1 LSFFQEKEEGLVHK
15 FKYLFRPTAATAGV
29 FITAMSGLLIFIF
42 LFGTASFK
50 IHDLTWKVF
59 VQPSLRAETVLEFP
73 PLGNLTAQT
82 HSGFLDVHIRLEQI
96 GPQLVQNTSL
106 LFDNHNKIVEDFQK
120 SISPVMKIFA
130 LRLFLAGLTGGTL
143 LSFLVWRRKYKHILA
158 SALVSSL
165 LIGLALLQISAT
177 FDQDAFQEPQYEGVI
192 SAAPG
197 LISLANR
204 SISRIG
210 KIGDQANLLIDKVES
225 LVASTDSLA
234 NIQALSEKGIVK
246 KILLISDLH
255 SNPVGIELIKSL
267 ISAFNI
273 DMVIDTGDLSDFG
286 TALEAKTAEAIS
298 NLNLPYI
305 FIPGNHETPEMVAF
319 LAQLP
324 NVTVLKGA
332 TTEIQ
337 GIKILGIPDPFSP
350 FPEVDTDDTA
360 RREQMIKSTVE
371 AAEYIIKT
379 EGSPDILAIHNP
391 LIGKRIKHA
400 PPLII
405 SGHTHKQAEETLKNG
420 SLLLNPGTTGAAG
433 LRGLYSEGRIPYSA
447 IILHYQIGKG
457 PSAAD
462 FIQYDLISQ
471 HFSMERRLKN

>member
-1 LSFFQEKEEGLVHK
+1 
-15 FKYLFRPTAATAGV
+15 
-29 FITAMSGLLIFIF
+29 
-42 LFGTASFK
+42 
-50 IHDLTWKVF
+50 
-59 VQPSLRAETVLEFP
+59 
-73 PLGNLTAQT
+73 
-82 HSGFLDVHIRLEQI
+82 
-96 GPQLVQNTSL
+96 
-106 LFDNHNKIVEDFQK
+106 
-120 SISPVMKIFA
+120 MKIFA
-130 LRLFLAGLTGGTL
+130 LRLFCGLTENA
-143 LSFLVWRRKYKHILA
+143 LSFLVWRRKYKHPGLGFGILI
-158 SALVSSL
+158 VM
-165 LIGLALLQISAT
+165 GLALLQYPLRSRC
-177 FDQDAFQEPQYEGVI
+177 FQEPQYEGVI

-337 GIKILGIPDPFSP
+337 GIKILTI
-350 FPEVDTDDTA
+350 
-360 RREQMIKSTVE
+360 
-371 AAEYIIKT
+371 
-379 EGSPDILAIHNP
+379 
-391 LIGKRIKHA
+391 
-400 PPLII
+400 
-405 SGHTHKQAEETLKNG
+405 
-420 SLLLNPGTTGAAG
+420 
-433 LRGLYSEGRIPYSA
+433 
-447 IILHYQIGKG
+447 
-457 PSAAD
+457 
-462 FIQYDLISQ
+462 
-471 HFSMERRLKN
+471 

>member
-1 LSFFQEKEEGLVHK
+1 LHK
-15 FKYLFRPTAATAGV
+15 LKYLLRPAAVTSGV

-50 IHDLTWKVF
+50 IHDITWKVF
-59 VQPSLRAETVLEFP
+59 VQPSLRGETVLEFP
-73 PLGNLTAQT
+73 PLGNLRAQT
-82 HSGFLDVHIRLEQI
+82 HSGFWDVHIRLEQV

-106 LFDNHNKIVEDFQK
+106 LFNDHNQIVEDFQNN
-120 SISPVMKIFA
+120 IPPLMRIFV

-143 LSFLVWRRKYKHILA
+143 LSLLIWRRKYKHILA
-158 SALVSSL
+158 SGLVSSL
-165 LIGLALLQISAT
+165 LIGLALLQISVT
-177 FDQDAFQEPQYEGVI
+177 FNQDAFQEPQYEGVI

-197 LISLANR
+197 LISLANK

-210 KIGDQANLLIDKVES
+210 KIGDQANLLIDNVES

-234 NIQALSEKGIVK
+234 NIQSLSEKGMVK
-246 KILLISDLH
+246 KILLVSDLH

-298 NLNLPYI
+298 SLSLPYI
-305 FIPGNHETPEMVAF
+305 FIPGNHETPEMVDF
-319 LAQLP
+319 IDQLP
-324 NVTVLKGA
+324 NVTVLKGT

-337 GIKILGIPDPFSP
+337 GIKILGIPDPFSL
-350 FPEVDTDDTA
+350 FPEVDTDNTE
-360 RREQMIKSTVE
+360 RREQMIKSAVE
-371 AAEYIIKT
+371 AAENIIKT
-379 EGSPDILAIHNP
+379 EGSPDILTIHNP
-391 LIGKRIKHA
+391 LIAKKMKNT

-462 FIQYDLISQ
+462 FIQYDLMSQ
-471 HFSMERRLKN
+471 HFSMERRIEN

>member
-1 LSFFQEKEEGLVHK
+1 
-15 FKYLFRPTAATAGV
+15 
-29 FITAMSGLLIFIF
+29 M
-42 LFGTASFK
+42 
-50 IHDLTWKVF
+50 
-59 VQPSLRAETVLEFP
+59 
-73 PLGNLTAQT
+73 
-82 HSGFLDVHIRLEQI
+82 
-96 GPQLVQNTSL
+96 
-106 LFDNHNKIVEDFQK
+106 
-120 SISPVMKIFA
+120 
-130 LRLFLAGLTGGTL
+130 
-143 LSFLVWRRKYKHILA
+143 
-158 SALVSSL
+158 
-165 LIGLALLQISAT
+165 
-177 FDQDAFQEPQYEGVI
+177 
-192 SAAPG
+192 
-197 LISLANR
+197 
-204 SISRIG
+204 
-210 KIGDQANLLIDKVES
+210 
-225 LVASTDSLA
+225 
-234 NIQALSEKGIVK
+234 
-246 KILLISDLH
+246 ISDLH

-405 SGHTHKQAEETLKNG
+405 SGHTHKQAEETLKTV
-420 SLLLNPGTTGAAG
+420 LC
-433 LRGLYSEGRIPYSA
+433 
-447 IILHYQIGKG
+447 
-457 PSAAD
+457 
-462 FIQYDLISQ
+462 F
-471 HFSMERRLKN
+471 